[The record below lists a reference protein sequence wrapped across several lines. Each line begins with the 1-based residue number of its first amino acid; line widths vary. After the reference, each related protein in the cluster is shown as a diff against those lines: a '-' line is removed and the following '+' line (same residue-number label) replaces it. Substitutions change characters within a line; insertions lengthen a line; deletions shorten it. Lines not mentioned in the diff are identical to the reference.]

1 MSGKNSTHLS
11 WATAITFA
19 EAGEWET
26 ARSFMPSI
34 RQSKAAAWFQDLC
47 MAVTFAE
54 HGLHDEALRLLSA
67 GSGAAAPSRKVNFLE
82 LCALD
87 NVRCT
92 FATLSPVKLG
102 IN

>member
-1 MSGKNSTHLS
+1 MDRKNSRHLS

-26 ARSFMPSI
+26 ARSFMPST
-34 RQSKAAAWFQDLC
+34 RQNKVAAWFQNLC

-54 HGLHDEALRLLSA
+54 HGLHDEAVRLVSA
-67 GSGAAAPSRKVNFLE
+67 GDNAIAPRRPVNFFE

-92 FATLSPVKLG
+92 FVVLSPVKLG

>member
-1 MSGKNSTHLS
+1 MNRDNSKHLS

-34 RQSKAAAWFQDLC
+34 RQSKVAAWFQNLC

-54 HGLHDEALRLLSA
+54 HGLHDEAVRLVSEVT
-67 GSGAAAPSRKVNFLE
+67 GTTAPSRKVNFLE

>member
-1 MSGKNSTHLS
+1 MNRSDMKHQS
-11 WATAITFA
+11 WTTAITFA
-19 EAGEWET
+19 EAGEWDT
-26 ARSFMPSI
+26 ARSFMPSL
-34 RQSKAAAWFQDLC
+34 RRSKLAVWFENLC

-54 HGLHDEALRLLSA
+54 HGMHEEAVRIA
-67 GSGAAAPSRKVNFLE
+67 NTGAAAVPVRPRNFFE

-92 FATLSPVKLG
+92 FGALSPVKLG